1 MNHHF
6 PGGRRNQDVRKDQ
19 EPGQDQQQHQ
29 DCRIGQID
37 EGAGEGQ
44 AGEGRLGQA
53 GQLGP
58 VGHLDQGFG
67 TGTAAEGGVSDGD
80 MAAGDVDEQALR
92 RLLHGAVDDLE
103 PSADALEHLRRAVPA
118 RRTRRRQ
125 VVVGVAA
132 AVILG
137 GTAMPALLR
146 VATTVGTADDRP
158 ANAASSQQT
167 DEGTAE
173 GRRSGGG
180 EGREPE
186 EGSSHPADRKDEEH
200 KEERKG
206 EDARPESHA
215 GGAPGGPLPGPT
227 STLAATSPTCDRN
240 QLGNGAGSVGAADRE
255 GRVYGSFRVVNVS
268 HAVCTVGGPGAV
280 DVAGQGSAE
289 TSRVSV
295 VDHTAG
301 DAATGLPDPSTE
313 PSEVIL
319 QPGQAY
325 EVKFAWIPASG
336 GGPSGCANGGGGASP
351 SPAASTPPASGT
363 TAMDQPTGQDTPEP
377 KPPAS
382 VVVSHT
388 PDTGEPAAAD
398 AKINDAC
405 AGTVYRTGPLGTK
418 P

>member
-19 EPGQDQQQHQ
+19 EPGQEQQQDQ
-29 DCRIGQID
+29 DCR
-37 EGAGEGQ
+37 
-44 AGEGRLGQA
+44 LGQVGQDFGADA
-53 GQLGP
+53 GARA
-58 VGHLDQGFG
+58 
-67 TGTAAEGGVSDGD
+67 GTADGGVSDVD
-80 MAAGDVDEQALR
+80 VSDVDEQALR
-92 RLLHGAVDDLE
+92 RLLHGAVGDLE

-125 VVVGVAA
+125 AVVGVAA

-146 VATTVGTADDRP
+146 VATTGGAADDRP

-167 DEGTAE
+167 EEGAAE

-180 EGREPE
+180 EGEEPE
-186 EGSSHPADRKDEEH
+186 VGSSHPADRKDEEH

-215 GGAPGGPLPGPT
+215 GGATGGPLPGPT

-240 QLGNGAGSVGAADRE
+240 QLGNGAGSVGVADRE

-280 DVAGQGSAE
+280 DVAGQGSAD

-325 EVKFAWIPASG
+325 EVKFAWVPASG
-336 GGPSGCANGGGGASP
+336 GGPSGCASDGGGGASP
-351 SPAASTPPASGT
+351 SPVASTPPASGT

-388 PDTGEPAAAD
+388 PDTGEPTAAD

-405 AGTVYRTGPLGTK
+405 AGTVYRTGPLATK

>member
-6 PGGRRNQDVRKDQ
+6 PDGRRNQDVRKDQ
-19 EPGQDQQQHQ
+19 EPGQD
-29 DCRIGQID
+29 CPIGQ
-37 EGAGEGQ
+37 GGQ
-44 AGEGRLGQA
+44 GGH
-53 GQLGP
+53 
-58 VGHLDQGFG
+58 VGQGFG
-67 TGTAAEGGVSDGD
+67 TGTTAGGGVNDGGVRD
-80 MAAGDVDEQALR
+80 AGVGDADVTDIDVSDVDEQALR
-92 RLLHGAVDDLE
+92 RLLHGAVGDLE

-125 VVVGVAA
+125 AVVGVAA

-146 VATTVGTADDRP
+146 VATTGGTADDHP
-158 ANAASSQQT
+158 ANAASSQHT
-167 DEGTAE
+167 EAGAAE

-180 EGREPE
+180 EGEEPE
-186 EGSSHPADRKDEEH
+186 EGSSHQADRKDEEH

-215 GGAPGGPLPGPT
+215 GGATGGPLPGPT

-240 QLGNGAGSVGAADRE
+240 QLGNGAGSVGVADRE

-280 DVAGQGSAE
+280 DVAGQGSAD

-325 EVKFAWIPASG
+325 EVKFAWVPASG
-336 GGPSGCANGGGGASP
+336 GGPSGCASDGGGGASP
-351 SPAASTPPASGT
+351 SPVASTPPASGT

-382 VVVSHT
+382 VVISHT
-388 PDTGEPAAAD
+388 PDTGEPTAAD

-405 AGTVYRTGPLGTK
+405 AGTVYRTGPLATK

>member
-19 EPGQDQQQHQ
+19 EPGQEQQQDQ
-29 DCRIGQID
+29 DCR
-37 EGAGEGQ
+37 
-44 AGEGRLGQA
+44 LGQVGQDFGADA
-53 GQLGP
+53 GARA
-58 VGHLDQGFG
+58 
-67 TGTAAEGGVSDGD
+67 GTADGGVSDVD
-80 MAAGDVDEQALR
+80 VSDVDEQALR
-92 RLLHGAVDDLE
+92 RLLHGAVGDLE

-125 VVVGVAA
+125 AVVGVAA

-146 VATTVGTADDRP
+146 VATTGGAADDRP

-167 DEGTAE
+167 EEGTAE

-180 EGREPE
+180 EGEEPE
-186 EGSSHPADRKDEEH
+186 ESSSHPADRKDEEH

-215 GGAPGGPLPGPT
+215 GGATGGPLPGPT

-240 QLGNGAGSVGAADRE
+240 QLGNGAGSVGVADRE

-280 DVAGQGSAE
+280 DVAGQGSAD

-325 EVKFAWIPASG
+325 EVKFAWVPASG
-336 GGPSGCANGGGGASP
+336 GGPSGCASDGGGGASP
-351 SPAASTPPASGT
+351 SPVASTPPASGT

-388 PDTGEPAAAD
+388 PDTGEPTAAD

-405 AGTVYRTGPLGTK
+405 AGTVYRTGPLATK